1 MGSENAPE
9 FVQKIQFSIEYKN
22 ELNVVG
28 DLQNLITTDFEI
40 TSLSTSEVRNTF
52 KTSQKIKILVRI
64 LMIFQSQKR
73 LYNHKCP
80 LVTPSPKLP
89 SLSESSFQHHHHLH
103 PSPFIIQPSTLNPQ
117 PYPSTLNLQ
126 PCCNVVQLSSVL
138 NPVS

>member
-64 LMIFQSQKR
+64 LMIFQS
-73 LYNHKCP
+73 
-80 LVTPSPKLP
+80 
-89 SLSESSFQHHHHLH
+89 
-103 PSPFIIQPSTLNPQ
+103 
-117 PYPSTLNLQ
+117 
-126 PCCNVVQLSSVL
+126 
-138 NPVS
+138 

>member
-22 ELNVVG
+22 ELNVVGVG

-64 LMIFQSQKR
+64 LMIF
-73 LYNHKCP
+73 
-80 LVTPSPKLP
+80 
-89 SLSESSFQHHHHLH
+89 
-103 PSPFIIQPSTLNPQ
+103 
-117 PYPSTLNLQ
+117 
-126 PCCNVVQLSSVL
+126 
-138 NPVS
+138 

>member
-9 FVQKIQFSIEYKN
+9 FVQKIQFSIEYRN

-64 LMIFQSQKR
+64 LMIF
-73 LYNHKCP
+73 
-80 LVTPSPKLP
+80 
-89 SLSESSFQHHHHLH
+89 
-103 PSPFIIQPSTLNPQ
+103 
-117 PYPSTLNLQ
+117 
-126 PCCNVVQLSSVL
+126 
-138 NPVS
+138 

>member
-64 LMIFQSQKR
+64 LMIFQSEKSQK
-73 LYNHKCP
+73 LG
-80 LVTPSPKLP
+80 PKSQILKVAAVQLMNKLLE
-89 SLSESSFQHHHHLH
+89 SLS
-103 PSPFIIQPSTLNPQ
+103 
-117 PYPSTLNLQ
+117 
-126 PCCNVVQLSSVL
+126 
-138 NPVS
+138 

>member
-64 LMIFQSQKR
+64 LMIFQSRKR

-80 LVTPSPKLP
+80 YVR
-89 SLSESSFQHHHHLH
+89 LS
-103 PSPFIIQPSTLNPQ
+103 
-117 PYPSTLNLQ
+117 
-126 PCCNVVQLSSVL
+126 
-138 NPVS
+138 

>member
-9 FVQKIQFSIEYKN
+9 FVQKIQFSIEYRN

-64 LMIFQSQKR
+64 LMIFQSRKR

-80 LVTPSPKLP
+80 LVS
-89 SLSESSFQHHHHLH
+89 
-103 PSPFIIQPSTLNPQ
+103 
-117 PYPSTLNLQ
+117 
-126 PCCNVVQLSSVL
+126 
-138 NPVS
+138 

>member
-52 KTSQKIKILVRI
+52 KTSQKSKILVRI
-64 LMIFQSQKR
+64 LMIF
-73 LYNHKCP
+73 
-80 LVTPSPKLP
+80 
-89 SLSESSFQHHHHLH
+89 
-103 PSPFIIQPSTLNPQ
+103 
-117 PYPSTLNLQ
+117 
-126 PCCNVVQLSSVL
+126 
-138 NPVS
+138 

>member
-64 LMIFQSQKR
+64 LMIFQSRKR
-73 LYNHKCP
+73 LYNHKCL
-80 LVTPSPKLP
+80 LVCLSVIKTPQQLEIIIKSHQATSSVIKYPQA
-89 SLSESSFQHHHHLH
+89 SLSNIKLLDFWTQIL
-103 PSPFIIQPSTLNPQ
+103 TLLWLT
-117 PYPSTLNLQ
+117 SWKA
-126 PCCNVVQLSSVL
+126 
-138 NPVS
+138 